1 MELQKDKGGNETGT
15 SSHVTL
21 PVEKSKVTKKSIT
34 SATSNT
40 LKARPS
46 TSSGSRAAV
55 TSSKVRPAS
64 AKASI
69 ISVSSSK
76 REDEAALSAL
86 STVAGA
92 SGIAIPKTGE
102 TFAAAQIRQ
111 LEEEVSHLRET
122 IDVLLEARGG
132 PKVASAS
139 SASSASI
146 GVMSPRRSAVVTSD
160 KAARVRS
167 NINKHEE
174 TSKMVADTLG
184 DKKKRDQKIVA
195 LEKESNRL
203 RDPNTLAAALKPSYK
218 RMDESK
224 LHLKMVS
231 PKKTS
236 IGVSTSGAISSP
248 VSAPGSADEAAS
260 DAIMETADAAVNA
273 DAAEEA
279 AALASTSITAITKKA
294 SSSKNTSTKKTRPG
308 SARALS
314 SSSNRQVETKD
325 SEDDVLAATTRSV
338 KKNKSSHSG
347 NEEND
352 EINTNTHRKRPSTAS
367 ARLRST
373 GNQTSSNI
381 KETVK
386 EFSFVKTLSQER
398 ALGIR
403 ESKFMAELEK
413 KALAEEDMLK
423 YVMKPTEIPASTRD
437 PDLFKVINEKTE
449 ARRHAL
455 HEARAQKLASSFKPF
470 SLVIQHCDELAAR
483 QAARKARFELQL
495 DKELAEGRKF
505 RAVPIPSTMT
515 NPDGMFFRLIKREQ
529 ERPERIK
536 SMARAFFAEA
546 ALPPRMQLSI
556 ENQKRRDA
564 ERSARLKA
572 EEEEDKRKHAFRR
585 NSLPDLDGIY
595 QKFASSLL
603 QARTAA
609 GVKLPEPFS
618 FDQPERIKADLAR
631 KEKWVREYNLLT
643 STSMTLRKESKAY
656 AEGIDVV
663 GEGGGEKQIEAAR
676 TMRRMSAGDALGST
690 SRSQSEPAKKKQSIA
705 EIMAKSTAPP
715 AAMTRSVQ
723 LRVIDLQKRQMAQQE
738 EARNRALAD
747 EESRRFFKEA
757 TAKFAPLIQEKEKER
772 LSNFKPLI
780 WEADPIAV
788 RHSSAALESKKRDR
802 EFAKTMKALT
812 ARAGCDRTPL
822 FIDAGVSEKAKEAA
836 AIAALQTVDGIMKK
850 NGMSSKDIL
859 NDDEIELLSA
869 TARVH

>member
-1 MELQKDKGGNETGT
+1 MELQKEKGGADNDGT
-15 SSHVTL
+15 TSHVTL
-21 PVEKSKVTKKSIT
+21 PAEKPKGTSKKVSPNVTLSKH
-34 SATSNT
+34 
-40 LKARPS
+40 RPS
-46 TSSGSRAAV
+46 TSSGSRVSSTV
-55 TSSKVRPAS
+55 TKTRPAS
-64 AKASI
+64 AKAKAASI
-69 ISVSSSK
+69 MLPSGS
-76 REDEAALSAL
+76 DEAAINAL

-132 PKVASAS
+132 GPKVASAS

-146 GVMSPRRSAVVTSD
+146 GVMSPRRSTVVTSD
-160 KAARVRS
+160 KASRVRS
-167 NINKHEE
+167 SINKHED
-174 TSKMVADTLG
+174 TSKLVADTLG

-218 RMDESK
+218 RMDDSK
-224 LHLKMVS
+224 LHLKLVS
-231 PKKTS
+231 PRKTS

-248 VSAPGSADEAAS
+248 VSAPGSADEAAA
-260 DAIMETADAAVNA
+260 DVIQETAEVAADA
-273 DAAEEA
+273 DAAEEK
-279 AALASTSITAITKKA
+279 AALAFTSINAIG
-294 SSSKNTSTKKTRPG
+294 KKTTKSTVKKSRPS

-314 SSSNRQVETKD
+314 STANRQIESKE
-325 SEDDVLAATTRSV
+325 SEDDVLAATIRST
-338 KKNKSSHSG
+338 KKSKTSSTG
-347 NEEND
+347 NEENV
-352 EINTNTHRKRPSTAS
+352 ESTQRTKRPSTAS

-373 GNQTSSNI
+373 GNQTSSNM

-386 EFSFVKTLSQER
+386 EFSFVKSLSQER

-413 KALAEEDMLK
+413 KSLAEEEALK

-437 PDLFKVINEKTE
+437 PDLFKIINEKTE

-536 SMARAFFAEA
+536 SMARAFFSEA

-556 ENQKRRDA
+556 ENQKRKDA
-564 ERSARLKA
+564 ERAARLKA

-656 AEGIDVV
+656 AEGVDVV

-690 SRSQSEPAKKKQSIA
+690 SRSQSEPAKKKLSIA

-723 LRVIDLQKRQMAQQE
+723 LKVIDLQKRQMAQQE
-738 EARNRALAD
+738 EARNRVLAD

-757 TAKFAPLIQEKEKER
+757 TAKFAPLIQEKEKQR

-780 WEADPIAV
+780 WEADPIAL
-788 RHSSAALESKKRDR
+788 RHSSAALESKKRDL

-812 ARAGCDRTPL
+812 QRAGSGRTPL

-836 AIAALQTVDGIMKK
+836 AIAALQTVEGIMTK
-850 NGMSSKDIL
+850 NGMSSKDVL
-859 NDDEIELLSA
+859 NDDERELLSA
-869 TARVH
+869 TARAH

>member
-1 MELQKDKGGNETGT
+1 MELQKEKGGADNNGT
-15 SSHVTL
+15 TSHVTL
-21 PVEKSKVTKKSIT
+21 PAEKPKGTSKKASPNVTLSKH
-34 SATSNT
+34 
-40 LKARPS
+40 RPS
-46 TSSGSRAAV
+46 TSSGSRVSSTV
-55 TSSKVRPAS
+55 TKTRPAS
-64 AKASI
+64 AKAKAASLMLP
-69 ISVSSSK
+69 SES
-76 REDEAALSAL
+76 DEAAINAL

-132 PKVASAS
+132 GPKVASAS

-146 GVMSPRRSAVVTSD
+146 GVMSPRRSTVVTSD
-160 KAARVRS
+160 KASRVRS
-167 NINKHEE
+167 SINKHED
-174 TSKMVADTLG
+174 TSKLVADTLG

-218 RMDESK
+218 RMDDSK
-224 LHLKMVS
+224 LHLKLVS
-231 PKKTS
+231 PRKTS

-248 VSAPGSADEAAS
+248 VSAPGSADEAAA
-260 DAIMETADAAVNA
+260 DVIQETAEVAADA
-273 DAAEEA
+273 DAAEEK
-279 AALASTSITAITKKA
+279 AALAFTSINAIG
-294 SSSKNTSTKKTRPG
+294 KKTTKSTVKKSRPS

-314 SSSNRQVETKD
+314 STANRQIESKE
-325 SEDDVLAATTRSV
+325 SEDDVLAATTRST
-338 KKNKSSHSG
+338 KKSKTSSSG
-347 NEEND
+347 NEENV
-352 EINTNTHRKRPSTAS
+352 ESTQRTKRPSTAS

-373 GNQTSSNI
+373 GNQTSSNM

-386 EFSFVKTLSQER
+386 EFSFVKSLSQER

-413 KALAEEDMLK
+413 KSLAEEEALK

-437 PDLFKVINEKTE
+437 PDLFKIINEKTE

-536 SMARAFFAEA
+536 SMARAFFSEA

-556 ENQKRRDA
+556 ENQKRKDA
-564 ERSARLKA
+564 ERAARLKA

-656 AEGIDVV
+656 AEGVDVV

-690 SRSQSEPAKKKQSIA
+690 SRSQSEPAKKKLSIA

-723 LRVIDLQKRQMAQQE
+723 LKVIDLQKRQMAQQE
-738 EARNRALAD
+738 EARNRVLAD

-757 TAKFAPLIQEKEKER
+757 TAKFAPLIQEKEKQR

-812 ARAGCDRTPL
+812 QRAGSGRTPL

-836 AIAALQTVDGIMKK
+836 AIAALQTVEGIMTK
-850 NGMSSKDIL
+850 NGMSSKDVL
-859 NDDEIELLSA
+859 NDDERELLSA
-869 TARVH
+869 TARAH

>member
-1 MELQKDKGGNETGT
+1 MELQKEKGGADNHGT

-21 PVEKSKVTKKSIT
+21 PAEKSKVTTKRTGTNLSSSKT
-34 SATSNT
+34 
-40 LKARPS
+40 RPS
-46 TSSGSRAAV
+46 TSSGSRV
-55 TSSKVRPAS
+55 SSSVSSSKARPAS
-64 AKASI
+64 AKAMST
-69 ISVSSSK
+69 SSTAPSGS
-76 REDEAALSAL
+76 DDAAINAL

-111 LEEEVSHLRET
+111 LEEEVSHLRDT
-122 IDVLLEARGG
+122 IDVLLEARGGG

-167 NINKHEE
+167 SINKHED
-174 TSKMVADTLG
+174 TSKLVADTLG

-218 RMDESK
+218 RMDDSK
-224 LHLKMVS
+224 LHLKLVS
-231 PKKTS
+231 PRKTS
-236 IGVSTSGAISSP
+236 VGVSTSGAVTSP
-248 VSAPGSADEAAS
+248 VTAPGSADEAAA
-260 DAIMETADAAVNA
+260 DALKETAEAAADA
-273 DAAEEA
+273 DAAEET
-279 AALASTSITAITKKA
+279 AALASTSVNAITKKSA
-294 SSSKNTSTKKTRPG
+294 KSTTKKARPG

-314 SSSNRQVETKD
+314 STANRQLESKD
-325 SEDDVLAATTRSV
+325 ADDDVLAATARST
-338 KKNKSSHSG
+338 KKSKTASAG
-347 NEEND
+347 NEENL
-352 EINTNTHRKRPSTAS
+352 ESTQRKRPSTAS

-373 GNQTSSNI
+373 GNQTSSNM

-386 EFSFVKTLSQER
+386 EFSFVKALSQER

-413 KALAEEDMLK
+413 KAQAEEEALK
-423 YVMKPTEIPASTRD
+423 YVMKPTEIPASTLD

-536 SMARAFFAEA
+536 SMARAFFSEA

-556 ENQKRRDA
+556 ENQKRKDA
-564 ERSARLKA
+564 ERAARLKA

-656 AEGIDVV
+656 AEGVDVV
-663 GEGGGEKQIEAAR
+663 GEGGGERQIEAAR

-690 SRSQSEPAKKKQSIA
+690 SRSQSEPAKKKLSIA

-723 LRVIDLQKRQMAQQE
+723 LKVIDLQKRQMAQQE
-738 EARNRALAD
+738 EARSRALAD
-747 EESRRFFKEA
+747 EESRRFFKNS
-757 TAKFAPLIQEKEKER
+757 TAKFAPLIQEKEKQR

-788 RHSSAALESKKRDR
+788 KHSSALLESKKRDR
-802 EFAKTMKALT
+802 EFARTMKALT
-812 ARAGCDRTPL
+812 LRAGADRTPL

-836 AIAALQTVDGIMKK
+836 AIAALQTVEGIMAK
-850 NGMSSKDIL
+850 NGMSSKDVL
-859 NDDEIELLSA
+859 NEDERELLSA
-869 TARVH
+869 ISATARAH